1 MPRNDRTV
9 VVVDSTGAALPNLGR
24 AIRAFPPTLG
34 LRVVARSKDDLF
46 DRRSIA
52 ACAAEIARA
61 EALILIP
68 HGGTESIPGFDELV
82 AAGTNALVHIQ
93 VSAGSP
99 ESLQLAKIHCP
110 DFGTPAFARRQ
121 GYLAKGGPNNLRHL
135 LRALGGEDDVPEAED
150 VPIQGIYHPDY
161 SGPSDPDAY
170 LSWARAR
177 LGQDEN
183 APVIGM
189 WFYRSYWLAG
199 DLDAYDALI
208 AEIEG
213 QGGVP
218 LALFHVRA
226 GDSDLGGMSVPEL
239 VARFFHKRIDVL
251 LSPMNFSL
259 ARMGAG
265 MDRVLPDLDVPVLEL
280 IITGNPRAVWEETE
294 QAVTPVDVSISAA
307 QPEFD
312 GALIGTVVA
321 TRELDSEDPVTGARL
336 VRRLPVEDRCRQTA
350 TWAMNWARLRR
361 TPPELR
367 KIAILFHHYPP
378 KNDRLGSAVG
388 LDSFASV
395 KAILERFK
403 TEGYRVERDYPDGE
417 ALAFELLDRLTN
429 DRRYLAP
436 EAMAARAIAAIDTP
450 TAHRW
455 HGERAEKLRR
465 EMEEK
470 WGPPPGITFAHDG
483 NLLIGGVVNGNVF
496 IGMQPPRGRMEDGD
510 EPAVQQDGKAIHDP
524 YLPATHHYL
533 AYYRWLRDEFGAQAV
548 YHIGTHG
555 TLEWMPGKSLG
566 LSRACYP
573 DAAITDLPNLYPY
586 NISIPGEGTQAKRRS
601 YACILDHMIPAQ
613 THAGKSDPLAAVE
626 EELEKAYFLKQEDPA
641 KLPLVLE
648 KLWEK
653 VEASHLDRDLEMTRA
668 DLEAN
673 PAGLMSRLHGYLN
686 EVEVTSINDGLHVF
700 GQAPEAARLSQTL
713 VHLTRLPNGP
723 TGSLWDAIAA
733 ARGYDGEDLRDDP
746 GGLLPLLGKTK
757 GQVLAAIIEE
767 ASAAL
772 DDMAAAG
779 WSDAGL
785 QAVTATRFGGSERVA
800 AVLRFVRDDVLPR
813 VLGVADELEFA
824 VRGTAGRFVPPGGS
838 GAPTRGSVDILPT
851 GRNFFSIDPLK
862 IPSPEA
868 WEVGCR
874 MGDVLVERYLQ
885 DEGRWPEQL
894 GMVLWSSPTM
904 RTRGDDVAQI
914 LYLMGV
920 RPVWEPGSLRAKG
933 VEPIPLAQ
941 RAFPR
946 LDVTVRASGLF
957 RDTFPNIM
965 ELIDEG
971 VRMVAGLREPAEMN
985 ILARNVAVQAA
996 ELRKAGLSADE
1007 VERRAAFRVFSDRP
1021 GTYGA
1026 GVNSLL
1032 GDGRW
1037 KDVSDLGDI
1046 YIHWGGYAYGA
1057 GTYGED
1063 RRDDFRQRMGKL
1075 DLTVKNSDTREHD
1088 IFASDD
1094 FNAYH
1099 GGMNAAV
1106 KAASGRDP
1114 RSYTGDSNDPRRPRV
1129 RSTAE
1134 EGRFIFRTR
1143 VLNPKW
1149 IEGMKR
1155 HGYKGAGDLSKLVD
1169 YCFQWDATSKI
1180 LEDWQYAELAKT
1192 YAFDPAMREF
1202 FRRHNPHALHNIA
1215 ERLLEAI
1222 GRGLWQDPGEDK
1234 DKLQALFLDAEGE
1247 IEDTLSPV
1255 RRNA

>member
-1 MPRNDRTV
+1 MPPSDVTV
-9 VVVDSTGAALPNLGR
+9 AVIDATGAILSNLGR
-24 AIRAFPPTLG
+24 A
-34 LRVVARSKDDLF
+34 ARSLPPELGVRVMARSREDLSGP
-46 DRRSIA
+46 RPIA
-52 ACAAEIARA
+52 ACAEEIAKA
-61 EALILIP
+61 DMLILIP
-68 HGGTESIPGFDELV
+68 HGGAESIPGFDQLAE
-82 AAGTNALVHIQ
+82 AGKDIPIHVQ

-99 ESLQLAKIHCP
+99 ESLELARRFSA

-121 GYLAKGGPNNLRHL
+121 AYLAKGGPDNLRHL
-135 LRALGGEDDVPEAED
+135 LRFLAGGEDVPPAAD

-161 SGPSDPDAY
+161 AGPSDPDAY
-170 LSWARAR
+170 LAWARTR
-177 LGQDEN
+177 LSRDES
-183 APVIGM
+183 APVVGL
-189 WFYRSYWLAG
+189 WFYRTYWLGG

-208 AEIEG
+208 EEIEA

-218 LALFHVRA
+218 LALFHIRA
-226 GDSDLGGMSVPEL
+226 GDSDLGGMPVPDL
-239 VARFFHKRIDVL
+239 ARIFFQGRIDVL
-251 LSPMNFSL
+251 LSPMSFSL
-259 ARMGAG
+259 ARMGGG
-265 MDRVLPDLDVPVLEL
+265 MEAVLPDLDVPVLQL
-280 IITGNPRAVWEETE
+280 IVTGNSRALWEESE
-294 QAVTPVDVSISAA
+294 QAVTPVDVSTNAA

-312 GALIGTVVA
+312 GVLIGTVIA
-321 TRELDSEDPVTGARL
+321 TREAGAEDLATGARL
-336 VRRLPVEDRCRQTA
+336 VRRLRIEDRCRQTVA
-350 TWAMNWARLRR
+350 WAMNWARLRR
-361 TPPELR
+361 TPPAER
-367 KIAILFHHYPP
+367 RIAILFHHYPP

-395 KAILERFK
+395 KSILDRL
-403 TEGYRVERDYPDGE
+403 TAEGYRVERDYADGE

-429 DRRYLAP
+429 DRRYLPP
-436 EAMAARAIAAIDTP
+436 EAMATRAVASVDTP
-450 TAHRW
+450 TANRW

-496 IGMQPPRGRMEDGD
+496 IGMQPPRGRMEEGD
-510 EPAVQQDGKAIHDP
+510 EPTVQQDGKAIHDP

-533 AYYRWLRDEFGAQAV
+533 AYYRWLREEFGAQVV

-573 DAAITDLPNLYPY
+573 DAAIADLPNLYPY

-626 EELEKAYFLKQEDPA
+626 EELEKAYFLKLEDPA

-648 KLWEK
+648 RLWEK
-653 VEASHLDRDLEMTRA
+653 VEAAHLDRDTGLSRA
-668 DLEAN
+668 DFDTDPDDA
-673 PAGLMSRLHGYLN
+673 MRRLHGYLN

-700 GQAPEAARLSQTL
+700 GRPPEGNRLSQTL

-723 TGSLWDAIAA
+723 HGSLWDAAAA
-733 ARGYDGEDLRDDP
+733 ARGLNGEDLRDDP
-746 GGLLPLLGKTK
+746 GGLLPHLGKTK
-757 GQVLAAIIEE
+757 GQVLGEIVEDSA
-767 ASAAL
+767 AAL
-772 DDMAAAG
+772 DELAAAG
-779 WSDAGL
+779 WDDMAMEDVC
-785 QAVTATRFGGSERVA
+785 AARFGGSPRVGS
-800 AVLRFVRDDVLPR
+800 VLRFVRDEVRPK

-824 VRGTAGRFVPPGGS
+824 ARGTAGRFVPPGGS

-868 WEVGCR
+868 WEAGCR
-874 MGDVLVERYLQ
+874 MGDALVERFRA

-914 LYLMGV
+914 LYLMGT
-920 RPVWEPGSLRAKG
+920 RPVWEPGSGRVRGA
-933 VEPIPLAQ
+933 EPIPLAE
-941 RAFPR
+941 RTFPR

-957 RDTFPNIM
+957 RDTFPNVM
-965 ELIDEG
+965 ELIDEAT
-971 VRMVAGLREPAEMN
+971 RLVAGLAEPAELN
-985 ILARNVAVQAA
+985 LLARNVAVDA
-996 ELRKAGLSADE
+996 ETLLKAGLSPEEAA
-1007 VERRAAFRVFSDRP
+1007 RRAAFRVFSDRP

-1026 GVNSLL
+1026 GVNALL

-1037 KDVSDLGDI
+1037 KEVAELGDI

-1063 RRDDFRQRMGKL
+1063 RRDDFRTRMGRL

-1106 KAASGRDP
+1106 RSASGRQV
-1114 RSYTGDSNDPRRPRV
+1114 RSYTGDANDPRRARV

-1155 HGYKGAGDLSKLVD
+1155 HGYKGAGDLSRLVE

-1180 LEDWQYAELAKT
+1180 LEDWQYAELART

-1202 FRRHNPHALHNIA
+1202 FRHHNPHALHNIA

-1222 GRGLWQDPGEDK
+1222 GRGLWQDPGEDEER
-1234 DKLQALFLDAEGE
+1234 LRALFLDAEGDV
-1247 IEDTLSPV
+1247 EDTLSPAA
-1255 RRNA
+1255 RTA